1 MYQGTK
7 LKEARK
13 AKGMSQIELAAA
25 LGVSVPAISRYEA
38 GQRNLRPDQLEAAAA
53 ILGISA
59 IDLLDVEPE
68 KRAELEQIQE
78 ILSGIQERELE
89 GQYLSEADLW
99 IQPIYDFLKRLI
111 DRELAIATLK
121 MDAQL
126 DSDPSKQEERKIKKR
141 INRLNSIVETLNDEG
156 QRRVIELAKDLS
168 CIPTYQRTPPSGPD
182 NAKEPSDTNTV

>member
-1 MYQGTK
+1 MYQGNK
-7 LKEARK
+7 LKEERK
-13 AKGMSQIELAAA
+13 ARQISQAEFAAA
-25 LGVSVPAISRYEA
+25 LGVSVSAVSRYEA

-53 ILGISA
+53 ILGISV

-78 ILSGIQERELE
+78 ILSGIRERELE
-89 GQYLSEADLW
+89 GQYLSDADQW
-99 IQPIYDFLKRLI
+99 IEPIYGFLKRLI

-126 DSDPSKQEERKIKKR
+126 DAGENKQEERKTRKR
-141 INRLNSIVETLNDEG
+141 MNRLDSIVETLNDEG

-168 CIPTYQRTPPSGPD
+168 CIPIYQRTPSSGTD
-182 NAKEPSDTNTV
+182 NVEELPGTSNV

>member
-1 MYQGTK
+1 MYQGLK
-7 LKEARK
+7 LKEERR
-13 AKGMSQIELAAA
+13 AKQISQAEFAAA
-25 LGVSVPAISRYEA
+25 LGVSVSAISRYEA

-53 ILGISA
+53 ILGVST

-89 GQYLSEADLW
+89 GQYLSEADQW
-99 IQPIYDFLKRLI
+99 IYPIYDFLKRLI

-126 DSDPSKQEERKIKKR
+126 DSDPNKQEERKIKKR
-141 INRLNSIVETLNDEG
+141 MNRLNSIVETLNDEG

-168 CIPTYQRTPPSGPD
+168 CLPAYQRMPSSD
-182 NAKEPSDTNTV
+182 TDIAKEPSE

>member
-7 LKEARK
+7 IKEARK
-13 AKGMSQIELAAA
+13 AIGMSQVELAAA
-25 LGVSVPAISRYEA
+25 LGVSVPAISRYEL
-38 GQRNLRPDQLEAAAA
+38 GQRHLRPDQLEAVAA

-89 GQYLSEADLW
+89 GRYLSEADLW